1 MNAWVL
7 LFVFLLYFSIIMLIA
22 WKTSKDATLLTFFNA
37 NRRSK
42 WYWVA
47 FGMVGTSLSG
57 VTFMSVPGWVG
68 TTQFSYMAMV
78 LGYIVGYFFIAYI
91 LLPLYYKLNLP
102 SIYSYLNQ
110 RFGMNSYKTGASFFI
125 LSRSLGAAFRV
136 YIVIKALQ
144 IFVFDSWNIP
154 FSITT
159 LLFLCLMLLYTYKGG
174 VKTLVYTDTLQT
186 VGMLVAVISTIYFIS
201 NELNS
206 SVFDL
211 IVQVKNSEM
220 SNWFFWDDWSDK
232 RHFLKQFLAG
242 IFITMTMTG
251 LDQEMMQ
258 KNLSCRTVSDAQK
271 NMITYSLVIAIVN
284 FLFLFLGALLYIYAQ
299 RQGVAIP
306 QKTDDLY
313 PIIALQN
320 IGGLTAIV
328 FLIGIISAAFP
339 SADGALT
346 SLTTIFSIDILGLT
360 RKNIP
365 EQQAKKIRVKV
376 HITFALLLY
385 IIIVIFSYIN
395 NEAVIS
401 ELFTV
406 AGYTYGPLLGLYSF
420 GLATNRSVLDKAVP
434 YIALSSPV
442 ITYILSMY
450 SEQLFSGYRFGFE
463 LILVNGTITFILLNL
478 FSKKNH
484 NIEKKHF
491 NS

>member
-1 MNAWVL
+1 MNAWLLLSVL
-7 LFVFLLYFSIIMLIA
+7 LLYFFVIMLIA
-22 WKTSKDATLLTFFNA
+22 WKTSKGATSLTFFNA

-57 VTFMSVPGWVG
+57 VTFISVPGWVG

-78 LGYIVGYFFIAYI
+78 LGYIVGYFLIAYI

-102 SIYSYLNQ
+102 SIYSYLYQ
-110 RFGMNSYKTGASFFI
+110 RFGMKSYKTGAAFFI
-125 LSRSLGAAFRV
+125 LSRSLGTAFRM
-136 YIVIKALQ
+136 YIVVNVLQ
-144 IFVFDSWNIP
+144 IFVFNAWNIP

-186 VGMLVAVISTIYFIS
+186 LGMLFAVIYTIYFIAHS
-201 NELNS
+201 LNS
-206 SVFDL
+206 PIFDL
-211 IVQVKNSEM
+211 IAQVRNSEM
-220 SNWFFWDDWSDK
+220 SKWFFIDDWNDK

-242 IFITMTMTG
+242 MFITLTMTG

-258 KNLSCRTVSDAQK
+258 KNLSCKNVGDAQK
-271 NMITYSLVIAIVN
+271 NMITYSLIIAVVN
-284 FLFLFLGALLYIYAQ
+284 LLFLFLGALLYIFAQ
-299 RQGVAIP
+299 REGIAIP

-313 PIIALQN
+313 PIVALQS
-320 IGGLTAIV
+320 IGGITAII

-360 RKNIP
+360 RKNIS
-365 EQQAKKIRVKV
+365 EEKIKKIRINV
-376 HITFALLLY
+376 HITFAFLLFLM
-385 IIIVIFSYIN
+385 VVVFSFIN

-406 AGYTYGPLLGLYSF
+406 AGYTYGPLLGLYGF
-420 GLATNRSVLDKAVP
+420 GLATKRSVTDRLVP
-434 YIALSSPV
+434 YIAIASP
-442 ITYILSMY
+442 IICYLLNNFSTY
-450 SEQLFSGYRFGFE
+450 LFNGYKFGFE
-463 LILVNGTITFILLNL
+463 LILVNGLITFMMLWSI
-478 FSKKNH
+478 SKK
-484 NIEKKHF
+484 
-491 NS
+491 